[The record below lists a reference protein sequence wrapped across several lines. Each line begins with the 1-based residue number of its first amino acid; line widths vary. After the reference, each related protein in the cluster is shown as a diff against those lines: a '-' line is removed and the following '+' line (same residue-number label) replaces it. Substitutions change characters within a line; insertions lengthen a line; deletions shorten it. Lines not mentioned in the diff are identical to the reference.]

1 MSILS
6 KFVAVF
12 RRSGGTTPAI
22 VPDRAMGPALDIR
35 FPVSAYGIPTV
46 RFDPKRV
53 TEAVKADLRKNINK
67 IKHS

>member
-1 MSILS
+1 M
-6 KFVAVF
+6 
-12 RRSGGTTPAI
+12 
-22 VPDRAMGPALDIR
+22 DIR